1 MNKYLKFGKYT
12 KAIRM
17 LIVVKT
23 HTDRYLRKHPSE
35 QLEVH
40 IHEYYASHYP
50 KNTIDYLVKL
60 AEAIPRQLMYPALEE
75 VILNLKKSAKAR
87 EEFAQKAHLV
97 PPLDTDFTEYL
108 IVKFIHPLFG

>member
-1 MNKYLKFGKYT
+1 MEVRNYDPSYNPLIYNPESGKYT

-35 QLEVH
+35 QVH

-50 KNTIDYLVKL
+50 KNRIDYMVKL
-60 AEAIPRQLMYPALEE
+60 AESIPRQLMYPALEE
-75 VILNLKKSAKAR
+75 VISNLKKSAKAR
-87 EEFAQKAHLV
+87 EEFAQKV
-97 PPLDTDFTEYL
+97 F
-108 IVKFIHPLFG
+108 